1 MSYDPIKRFWWWVY
15 GTGLVLIALFG
26 VYQARFIIAGPT
38 ITIDSPANGTTITD
52 RLITLRGSATNI
64 KTLTVNGKTLYTD
77 EIGQFAEKMLLFP
90 GYNVVVVAAEDKFGN
105 RSEERLEFVVTLP
118 LAQHDN
124 EKEIRN

>member
-1 MSYDPIKRFWWWVY
+1 
-15 GTGLVLIALFG
+15 
-26 VYQARFIIAGPT
+26 
-38 ITIDSPANGTTITD
+38 
-52 RLITLRGSATNI
+52 
-64 KTLTVNGKTLYTD
+64 
-77 EIGQFAEKMLLFP
+77 MLLFP